1 METGL
6 SSPALLFKKTRAA
19 ARPAGPPPLSGA
31 ASPPASKFFYFPAIL
46 LKRYELLAYLYG
58 VDVSCKNGRQTKVL
72 WVWRPPVVNF

>member
-1 METGL
+1 
-6 SSPALLFKKTRAA
+6 
-19 ARPAGPPPLSGA
+19 
-31 ASPPASKFFYFPAIL
+31 L